1 MFIHH
6 ETIASNLGSW
16 TNLFALFEN
25 RWMSVAEKMFRNY
38 IEFKVIET
46 LGGGREQPIVKQ
58 ER

>member
-16 TNLFALFEN
+16 TNSISLFEN
-25 RWMSVAEKMFRNY
+25 RWMSVVEKMFRNY